1 MRKLFYLTASLCLLL
16 VCTNSFAELPPE
28 WVDNPSA
35 LYDKES
41 YITAVG
47 TGKDRKSAEA
57 SAINALASIFGQSV
71 SAETKSSKNLAE
83 SHGAQ
88 GQNFQGRTSINQD
101 ISLHTDIKSLINA
114 EIKLTWSA
122 PDGTYYALA
131 LIDKYD
137 AANYYSREIVK
148 LHDDIL
154 DLTSTSDDDSPL
166 SACMNHKNAFDLAE
180 KQNEYMSILS
190 VLNSAD
196 AMLVEDKIISS
207 TKVKKE
213 LAQLQQ
219 KIPIHIVINTENST
233 GDWNNKIQ
241 KTLAGKL
248 QAYGFRTTPKESRYE
263 LVCSI
268 NMYEYKLPGN
278 PNHMVKYTM
287 NAVLM
292 DNETA
297 LELAPY
303 YVEGQTGFQ
312 TLDGAVDRAY
322 MLLEKKVKAEYS
334 LES

>member
-16 VCTNSFAELPPE
+16 ICTNSFAELPPA
-28 WVDNPSA
+28 WVDNPSSV
-35 LYDKES
+35 YDKDS

-47 TGKDRKSAEA
+47 SGKDRKAAEA

-83 SHGAQ
+83 SSGAQ
-88 GQNFQGRTSINQD
+88 GQSYQGRTSISQD

-148 LHDDIL
+148 LHADIL
-154 DLTSTSDDDSPL
+154 DLTSTTLEESPL
-166 SACMNHKNAFDLAE
+166 SACMNHKTAVDLAE
-180 KQNEYMSILS
+180 KQNEYMSILT

-196 AMLVEDKIISS
+196 AMLVEDKIISPN
-207 TKVKKE
+207 KVRKV
-213 LAQLQQ
+213 LSQLQQ
-219 KIPIHIVINTENST
+219 KVPIHIAIDGTT

-241 KTLAGKL
+241 KVFAGKL
-248 QAYGFRTTPKESRYE
+248 QSYGFKTTPKESRYE
-263 LVCSI
+263 LMCTI
-268 NMYEYKLPGN
+268 EMYEYKLPGN
-278 PNHMVKYTM
+278 PNQMVKYAL

-292 DNETA
+292 DNEEG
-297 LELAPY
+297 LELSPY
-303 YVEGQTGFQ
+303 YTEGQTGFQ
-312 TLDGAVDRAY
+312 TLEGAVNKAY
-322 MLLEKKVKAEYS
+322 MLLEKKLKAEYT

>member
-1 MRKLFYLTASLCLLL
+1 MKNIFYLTAIICLLL
-16 VCTNSFAELPPE
+16 VCSHCFAELPPE
-28 WVDNPSA
+28 WIDNPSSA
-35 LYDKES
+35 YDKDS

-47 TGKDRKSAEA
+47 TGKDRKAAEA

-83 SHGAQ
+83 SHGTQ
-88 GQNFQGRTSINQD
+88 GQNYQGRTSISQD

-122 PDGTYYALA
+122 PDGTCYALA

-137 AANYYSREIVK
+137 AANFYSREIEK
-148 LHDDIL
+148 LHEDII
-154 DLTSTSDDDSPL
+154 DLTSTSEDESPL
-166 SACMNHKNAFDLAE
+166 AACMNHKSAVALAE
-180 KQNEYMSILS
+180 KQNEYMAILT

-196 AMLVEDKIISS
+196 AMLVEDKVISPN
-207 TKVKKE
+207 KVKKA
-213 LAQLQQ
+213 LTQLQQ
-219 KIPIHIVINTENST
+219 KVPIHITIDGTT

-241 KTLAGKL
+241 KTFAGKL

-263 LVCSI
+263 LICTI

-278 PNHMVKYTM
+278 PNHMVKYTL

-297 LELAPY
+297 LELSPY

-312 TLDGAVDRAY
+312 TLEGAADRAF
-322 MLLEKKVKAEYS
+322 MLLDKKVKAEYILS
-334 LES
+334 E